1 MNLKSS
7 LSIILRKMR
16 LKVFMSQREFSRTR
30 GIDRSTY
37 NAWETG
43 RRIPL
48 PESIKVVVDWYT
60 TKGIDTSA
68 LVIEYEKAKA

>member
-1 MNLKSS
+1 MKSG
-7 LSIILRKMR
+7 LSTTLRKLR
-16 LKVFMSQREFSRTR
+16 LRVFMSQREFSRTLN
-30 GIDRSTY
+30 IDRSTY

-60 TKGIDTSA
+60 AKGIDTTE